1 MRRDDNRKG
10 ITASAKTQEQTRK
23 SKAVPTSEALR
34 TRWPDPIELDGGSG
48 YHQPPAPYQDP
59 RAVEARE
66 VQLRMAMQQRREW
79 AVQEEQRRVAQ
90 ATRQCILNELADARA
105 QLAAAERGQGLVANV
120 IDGSGAGLSVGAL
133 GVAILGGVAK
143 KKASSRQ
150 TAGWVAFAVVA
161 AAQVDGARKHRE
173 RVESLRRRVR
183 ELERE
188 LALLV
193 QPDLCRVATVS

>member
-133 GVAILGGVAK
+133 GVAILGGVTK
-143 KKASSRQ
+143 KKAASGQCSTR
-150 TAGWVAFAVVA
+150 GRF
-161 AAQVDGARKHRE
+161 GG
-173 RVESLRRRVR
+173 RRRVS
-183 ELERE
+183 ER
-188 LALLV
+188 
-193 QPDLCRVATVS
+193 R